1 MLPAFGKKKEEAK
14 GKRKKRKKRP
24 VRLIPTKNPARSL
37 AQWCPRKDPKNKKKK
52 KRKKRTQSLSP
63 PLPSLLTQ
71 QSIIIINAIK
81 QAQHDI
87 QHGPSQFQSRFRIT
101 IFSPKHSLI
110 PRECRFYS
118 SYCCRVRRVRVSP
131 EYVIEEMEVSRMWMF
146 IMMLMMIVMM
156 IVFWNGGGGGVGA
169 RWRKTDRFW

>member
-1 MLPAFGKKKEEAK
+1 MLPAFGKNKEEKAK
-14 GKRKKRKKRP
+14 GKREKEKRP
-24 VRLIPTKNPARSL
+24 VRLIPTKSPARSL
-37 AQWCPRKDPKNKKKK
+37 AQWCPRKDPKK

-87 QHGPSQFQSRFRIT
+87 QHGPSQFHGRFRII
-101 IFSPKHSLI
+101 IFSSKHSLI
-110 PRECRFYS
+110 PRDCRFYS
-118 SYCCRVRRVRVSP
+118 SYCCRVRRVRVFP
-131 EYVIEEMEVSRMWMF
+131 EYVIEEMEVSRMLMF
-146 IMMLMMIVMM
+146 MMMLMMIVMM

-169 RWRKTDRFW
+169 RWRKDDRFW